1 MSITDLHVLIKL
13 YCVAGIELRTHY

>member
-1 MSITDLHVLIKL
+1 MSIKDLHVLIKL